1 MNARKA
7 KPLQGETGEKALS
20 KAEQKLA
27 RGKGKGTY
35 EYPGITVRRARKEG
49 A

>member
-1 MNARKA
+1 MTPRKG
-7 KPLQGETGEKALS
+7 KPLQGEQGEKALS

-35 EYPGITVRRARKEG
+35 DYPGLTVRRGRRENT
-49 A
+49 